1 MRVSTQHTFD
11 FFVSQIQSAQSRMME
26 AERQVL
32 SGKKFEVASESPSE
46 AHTVITA
53 KSLMARVSQL
63 DNNLRSAKEY
73 LGNTEEAFGELNNLL
88 NHANTIAING
98 SNSTYDQAARDGM
111 VREIAEIQRRVAFL
125 GNSSGTNGK
134 YVFSGQKTTTRPF
147 TESPPN
153 LTFNGD
159 DNPINVEIRPNET
172 MRVNLQGAGT
182 MFTNIYSAL
191 EGLKNDLA
199 SGDIGRVG
207 TIDLQAVQDS
217 VKQVTLVRGDV
228 GTKLQTINGLSD
240 QNQKRI
246 DDLSIQI
253 SDVQGIDLSE
263 AISNMQAAQTAY
275 TAALQVTAKSQ
286 GLSLMDFLR

>member
-11 FFVSQIQSAQSRMME
+11 FFVSQIQQAQSRMME

-63 DNNLRSAKEY
+63 DKNLRTAKEY
-73 LGNTEEAFGELNNLL
+73 LGNTEEAFAEMNDLL

-111 VREIAEIQRRVAFL
+111 VNEIAEIQRRIVFL
-125 GNSSGTNGK
+125 GNTTGTNGK
-134 YVFSGQKTTTRPF
+134 YIFSGQKTTTRPF
-147 TESPPN
+147 TETPPTLN
-153 LTFNGD
+153 FNGD
-159 DNPINVEIRPNET
+159 DNPINVEVRPNET

-182 MFTNIYSAL
+182 AFSGIYAAL
-191 EGLKNDLA
+191 EGLKNDLQ

-207 TIDLQAVQDS
+207 TIDLDAIQAS
-217 VKQVTLVRGDV
+217 IKQVTQVRGEV

-286 GLSLMDFLR
+286 GLSLMDYL